1 MHEEPALTV
10 HVDHHLGHTYTLMK
24 SYSQLKA
31 ELAQLD
37 KQIAQARASEET
49 DALIQVRELVQS
61 FGFTVHQV
69 FPLPQPAKKEPVA
82 RYYDPDTGQSWSGRG
97 KPPRWIDGKDR
108 SLFEIDRR
116 PTYDFNAPRDERNPF
131 PVQ

>member
-49 DALIQVRELVQS
+49 DALIQVRA
-61 FGFTVHQV
+61 GPV
-69 FPLPQPAKKEPVA
+69 FRLHSASSVPTPAA
-82 RYYDPDTGQSWSGRG
+82 S
-97 KPPRWIDGKDR
+97 
-108 SLFEIDRR
+108 
-116 PTYDFNAPRDERNPF
+116 
-131 PVQ
+131 